1 MMKNKLR
8 SFMVLA
14 ALAVCFGTF
23 SVTDYSQS
31 NEPQTVASPLEET
44 TEQEETAEQ

>member
-23 SVTDYSQS
+23 SVTAYAQS
-31 NEPQTVASPLEET
+31 NEPQTEPAPVEET
-44 TEQEETAEQ
+44 TEPEETA

>member
-1 MMKNKLR
+1 MKNKLR

-23 SVTDYSQS
+23 SVTAYAQLS
-31 NEPQTVASPLEET
+31 LIHI
-44 TEQEETAEQ
+44 